1 MSGLRNTPPF
11 WDPAGSHKHKFKIN
25 VDKIWKAKKINLMTF
40 DEICISSFSSVS
52 PKFWKISSQGAR
64 TRWELAETS
73 KNFFFWKFFRGW
85 KNGSKLHFSHF
96 EWRFFINFA
105 SMLREFWP
113 SGPRWG
119 CILPESEERIEK
131 FVDTAENEPRQ
142 KLQFSKF
149 SIFRKIFLGVPST

>member
-1 MSGLRNTPPF
+1 MEF
-11 WDPAGSHKHKFKIN
+11 WWI
-25 VDKIWKAKKINLMTF
+25 LMNF
-40 DEICISSFSSVS
+40 DEICVSSFSSVS
-52 PKFWKISSQGAR
+52 TKFWKFSSQGAR

-73 KNFFFWKFFRGW
+73 KNFFFWKFFRGR

-96 EWRFFINFA
+96 EWWFFINFA

-119 CILPESEERIEK
+119 CTLPESEERIEK

-142 KLQFSKF
+142 KCD
-149 SIFRKIFLGVPST
+149 FLGSFSLKENGPNLHEHNFAKSAQNQLKLTGSLGQHR